1 MPRKSKRSNKKGNK
15 LKKTRKQK
23 VYVMRGCSKNPKSCN
38 HNHKKGFLTLGNK
51 DCPNCEHN
59 CPNCGPNCQC
69 GPNCNC
75 PHPCPG
81 TCKQNNKL
89 NRKLTRKLTGGSG
102 CGSCGCP
109 IAPLSL
115 KQMNMFGGHNEGL
128 KGGCGSCAM
137 KGGNFF
143 KPASFIPGPI
153 VGSAWGASF
162 NKLPGSDGVGGDR
175 NFLKPFNS
183 EKDPQLQMSMNDAG
197 YNTMNSKVGGSIKG
211 KKGRKYRSNFIKG
224 GGLIPQDL
232 VNLGSNFSFNLKSA
246 YNSLNGYKAPIDP
259 LPYKDQLTQNNKIL
273 L

>member
-1 MPRKSKRSNKKGNK
+1 MPRKSKRSNKKSNK

-38 HNHKKGFLTLGNK
+38 HNHKKGFLTLGNN
-51 DCPNCEHN
+51 D
-59 CPNCGPNCQC
+59 CPNCGPNC
-69 GPNCNC
+69 
-75 PHPCPG
+75 PHHL
-81 TCKQNNKL
+81 NSKL
-89 NRKLTRKLTGGSG
+89 NRKLIGGSG

-115 KQMNMFGGHNEGL
+115 KQMNMFGGENEGVNGVEGL
-128 KGGCGSCAM
+128 KGGCGSCM

-143 KPASFIPGPI
+143 KPAGPIPGPI

-162 NKLPGSDGVGGDR
+162 NKLPGGNDVGGDR
-175 NFLKPFNS
+175 NFFKPYDVG
-183 EKDPQLQMSMNDAG
+183 KDPQLQMSMNDAG
-197 YNTMNSKVGGSIKG
+197 YTTMNSKVGGRIKG
-211 KKGRKYRSNFIKG
+211 KRGIKGRKSYKNKSIKG

-259 LPYKDQLTQNNKIL
+259 LPYKDQLTQNNKF
-273 L
+273 

>member
-38 HNHKKGFLTLGNK
+38 HNHKKSFLTLGN
-51 DCPNCEHN
+51 NE
-59 CPNCGPNCQC
+59 CPNCGPNC
-69 GPNCNC
+69 
-75 PHPCPG
+75 PHHL
-81 TCKQNNKL
+81 NSKL
-89 NRKLTRKLTGGSG
+89 NRKLIGGSG

-115 KQMNMFGGHNEGL
+115 KQMNMFGGCE
-128 KGGCGSCAM
+128 SCM
-137 KGGNFF
+137 KGGDFF
-143 KPASFIPGPI
+143 KPAGPIPGPI

-162 NKLPGSDGVGGDR
+162 NKLPGGNDVGGDR

-183 EKDPQLQMSMNDAG
+183 VKDPQLQMSMNDAG
-197 YNTMNSKVGGSIKG
+197 YNTMNSKVGGRIKG
-211 KKGRKYRSNFIKG
+211 KRGNRKGKKSRSNSIKG

-259 LPYKDQLTQNNKIL
+259 LPYKDQLTQNNKF
-273 L
+273 